1 MTAKRHEDMEPP
13 ECDMDDMPI
22 ECEHCGKEAEDEYTM
37 CAACRRES
45 DEISGLYEETP

>member
-13 ECDMDDMPI
+13 ECDMDDEMV
-22 ECEHCGKEAEDEYTM
+22 ECEHCGKEAEDEDTM

-45 DEISGLYEETP
+45 DEINGLYEEAS